1 MKKVLLWECVL
12 IPPIFH
18 TVWIIVRANA
28 VLESNALDCQFIM
41 FVGFFVFFNQSDCSC
56 YVKTLIT
63 V

>member
-41 FVGFFVFFNQSDCSC
+41 FVGFLLF
-56 YVKTLIT
+56 LIR
-63 V
+63 VIVVVMLRH